1 MRQVAR
7 VISRSRGPNKS
18 LKVGRARGQARREA
32 RRALMVKA
40 AVRAIRRLGSAAT
53 MADIA
58 HEAGVSKPILYRQ
71 FADKA
76 DLHAEVAGR
85 AAIALMDKLR
95 VASDGEPHRHR
106 QLSSVISAYL
116 EYVERESRLVGFLRQ
131 VPVGIPASAQRPAR
145 DLAATLSARIASILR
160 ERLGA
165 AGRDP
170 SPADVWA
177 VALVGYVQAAAD
189 WWLASRAVPHTVLA
203 EQLTWLMWNGFAGLD
218 RAEARV
224 GAGDEC

>member
-1 MRQVAR
+1 MGRVAR
-7 VISRSRGPNKS
+7 GTTGSRGLNQR
-18 LKVGRARGQARREA
+18 LKIGQARREA

-95 VASDGEPHRHR
+95 AASDGERHRHR

-116 EYVERESRLVGFLRQ
+116 EYVDRESRLVGFLRQ
-131 VPVGIPASAQRPAR
+131 APVAFPPSAQRPAH
-145 DLAATLSARIASILR
+145 DLAATLSARLASILR

-165 AGRDP
+165 AGQDP
-170 SPADVWA
+170 SPADIWA
-177 VALVGYVQAAAD
+177 VALVGYVQAAAE
-189 WWLASRAVPHTVLA
+189 WWLAGRAVPHAVLA

-218 RAEARV
+218 RGDSKV
-224 GAGDEC
+224 GTGR